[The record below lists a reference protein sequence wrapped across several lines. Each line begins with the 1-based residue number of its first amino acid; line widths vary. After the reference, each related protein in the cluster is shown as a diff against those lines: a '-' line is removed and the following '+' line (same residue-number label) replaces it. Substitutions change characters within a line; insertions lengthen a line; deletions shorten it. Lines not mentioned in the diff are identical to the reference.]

1 MKNTEEFI
9 VDQIVQSH
17 AELWRQ
23 VDRLDYAIVQAMKAV
38 RHVDHDAPRVQVP
51 ALIEAALQPI
61 VDAVVSNTVDD
72 LSRLKRLSEAAKL
85 RLKDI

>member
-1 MKNTEEFI
+1 MKSTEEFI

-17 AELWRQ
+17 AELWSQ
-23 VDRLDYAIVQAMKAV
+23 VDRLDYAIV
-38 RHVDHDAPRVQVP
+38 PRVQVP
-51 ALIEAALQPI
+51 ALIETALQPI
-61 VDAVVSNTVDD
+61 VDAVVSNTLDD

>member
-17 AELWRQ
+17 EELWRQ
-23 VDRLDYAIVQAMKAV
+23 VNQLEWAITLGMKAV
-38 RHVDHDAPRVQVP
+38 RNIDHEAPRIQLP
-51 ALIEAALQPI
+51 ALIEDALQPI
-61 VDAVVSNTVDD
+61 IDSIVSNTVDD
-72 LSRLKRLSEAAKL
+72 LSRLKRLSDAAKL

>member
-1 MKNTEEFI
+1 
-9 VDQIVQSH
+9 
-17 AELWRQ
+17 
-23 VDRLDYAIVQAMKAV
+23 MKAV

-51 ALIEAALQPI
+51 ALIETALQPI
-61 VDAVVSNTVDD
+61 VDAVVSNTLDD